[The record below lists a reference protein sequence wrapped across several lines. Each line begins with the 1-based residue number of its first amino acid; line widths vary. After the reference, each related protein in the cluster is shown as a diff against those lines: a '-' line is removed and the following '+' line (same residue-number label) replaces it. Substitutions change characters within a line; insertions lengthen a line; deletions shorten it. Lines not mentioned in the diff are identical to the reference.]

1 MRVNSARHFLS
12 KSIRAVCQTDLS
24 MRLSLVLLVGCI
36 SNNLGDEKSM
46 NLKID
51 GIEQIT
57 VSTQTTGQKQDVIIE
72 KEKFEDLISK
82 LNSYSLKEI
91 TDEKDKGWQ
100 YLIKIEKKGGE
111 ITLISFM
118 DNKVKVNDIVYEVRD
133 YNIDDFSYL
142 FE

>member
-1 MRVNSARHFLS
+1 MKKIFHL
-12 KSIRAVCQTDLS
+12 IAVTI
-24 MRLSLVLLVGCI
+24 SLVLLVGCI

-91 TDEKDKGWQ
+91 TDD
-100 YLIKIEKKGGE
+100 
-111 ITLISFM
+111 
-118 DNKVKVNDIVYEVRD
+118 
-133 YNIDDFSYL
+133 NIDDFSYL

>member
-1 MRVNSARHFLS
+1 MKRVFHL
-12 KSIRAVCQTDLS
+12 IAVIIP
-24 MRLSLVLLVGCI
+24 LVLLVGCA
-36 SNNLGDEKSM
+36 SNDSGDEKSM
-46 NLKID
+46 NINPE

-57 VSTQTTGQKQDVIIE
+57 VSSQTTGQKQDVVIE
-72 KEKFEDLISK
+72 NEKIEDLIKK

-100 YLIKIEKKGGE
+100 YLIKIEKKEGE

-118 DNKVKVNDIVYEVRD
+118 NNKVKVNDIVYEVRD

>member
-1 MRVNSARHFLS
+1 MKKIFHL
-12 KSIRAVCQTDLS
+12 IAVTI
-24 MRLSLVLLVGCI
+24 SLVLLVGCI

-82 LNSYSLKEI
+82 LNSY
-91 TDEKDKGWQ
+91 
-100 YLIKIEKKGGE
+100 
-111 ITLISFM
+111 
-118 DNKVKVNDIVYEVRD
+118 
-133 YNIDDFSYL
+133 
-142 FE
+142 

>member
-1 MRVNSARHFLS
+1 MERFIRKLFGLTFSALL
-12 KSIRAVCQTDLS
+12 AG
-24 MRLSLVLLVGCI
+24 VLLVGCI
-36 SNNLGDEKSM
+36 SNDLGDEKSM
-46 NLKID
+46 NIKID

-57 VSTQTTGQKQDVIIE
+57 VSNQTTGQKQDVIIE
-72 KEKFEDLISK
+72 KEKYEDLISK

-91 TDEKDKGWQ
+91 TDEKYKGWQ

-111 ITLISFM
+111 ITLICFM

>member
-1 MRVNSARHFLS
+1 MKKIFHL
-12 KSIRAVCQTDLS
+12 IAVTI
-24 MRLSLVLLVGCI
+24 SLVLLVGCI

-91 TDEKDKGWQ
+91 TDEK
-100 YLIKIEKKGGE
+100 IKDGSI
-111 ITLISFM
+111 
-118 DNKVKVNDIVYEVRD
+118 
-133 YNIDDFSYL
+133 
-142 FE
+142 

>member
-1 MRVNSARHFLS
+1 M
-12 KSIRAVCQTDLS
+12 KRAFHLIAVI
-24 MRLSLVLLVGCI
+24 MSLVLLVGCA
-36 SNNLGDEKSM
+36 SDNSGDKKSM
-46 NLKID
+46 NINLE

>member
-1 MRVNSARHFLS
+1 MKKIFHL
-12 KSIRAVCQTDLS
+12 IAVTI
-24 MRLSLVLLVGCI
+24 SLVLLVGCI

-91 TDEKDKGWQ
+91 TDEKGWQ
-100 YLIKIEKKGGE
+100 YLIKIEKKGGRNY
-111 ITLISFM
+111 S
-118 DNKVKVNDIVYEVRD
+118 
-133 YNIDDFSYL
+133 NIFYG
-142 FE
+142 

>member
-1 MRVNSARHFLS
+1 MERFIRKLFGLTFSALL
-12 KSIRAVCQTDLS
+12 AV
-24 MRLSLVLLVGCI
+24 VLLVGCI

-46 NLKID
+46 NIKID

-82 LNSYSLKEI
+82 L
-91 TDEKDKGWQ
+91 
-100 YLIKIEKKGGE
+100 
-111 ITLISFM
+111 ISFM

>member
-1 MRVNSARHFLS
+1 MKKIFHL
-12 KSIRAVCQTDLS
+12 IAVTI
-24 MRLSLVLLVGCI
+24 SLVLLVGCI

-100 YLIKIEKKGGE
+100 YLIKGGE